1 MAGPVG
7 REIFGAAQII
17 FFVFVMGS
25 HILTF
30 SIMMN
35 TVTGHG
41 TCTIVFGVIGLI
53 VSLICTMPRTLKSV
67 SLLAIASFISITAA
81 LLVTMI
87 GVGVEKPGSGQVQAT
102 VKTNFYEGFL
112 TVTNIIFA
120 YAGKT
125 PVQNTSLLYLWPH
138 PSSCIQVNG
147 PC

>member
-35 TVTGHG
+35 AISGHG
-41 TCTIVFGVIGLI
+41 TCTIVFGVVGLI
-53 VSLICTMPRTLKSV
+53 VSLICTMPRTLKRV
-67 SLLAIASFISITAA
+67 SLLATVSFVSILAA

-87 GVGVEKPGSGQVQAT
+87 GVSIEKHGSGQVQAT
-102 VKTNFYEGFL
+102 VDTSLYKGFL
-112 TVTNIIFA
+112 AVANIIFA
-120 YAGKT
+120 YAGEST
-125 PVQNTSLLYLWPH
+125 ISNSLSIY
-138 PSSCIQVNG
+138 SMRIN
-147 PC
+147 